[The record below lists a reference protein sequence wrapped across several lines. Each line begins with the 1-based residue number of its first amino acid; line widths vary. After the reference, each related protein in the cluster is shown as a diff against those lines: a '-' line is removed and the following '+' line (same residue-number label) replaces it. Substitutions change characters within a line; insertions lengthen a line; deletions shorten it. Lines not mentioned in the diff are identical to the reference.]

1 MKEEN
6 VDKILRVIG
15 IIDDQEKE
23 NNRKEVDEEK
33 ENDTSAGVKKADI
46 DEKMELEST
55 KSIGYTFQEED
66 EPISEPYD
74 NLNENEQLYLNDK
87 PTTSLSNPGPQD
99 ESDLEA
105 FINESYKNK
114 TVQDE
119 KETVLI
125 SF

>member
-33 ENDTSAGVKKADI
+33 ENDTSAGVKEADI